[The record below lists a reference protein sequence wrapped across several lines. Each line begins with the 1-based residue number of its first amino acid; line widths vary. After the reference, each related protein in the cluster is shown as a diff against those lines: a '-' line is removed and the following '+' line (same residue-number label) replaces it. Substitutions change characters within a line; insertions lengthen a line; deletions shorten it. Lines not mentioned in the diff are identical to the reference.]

1 MKMLSFLV
9 LVLLGGMT
17 IAEEGA
23 MNRRRFI
30 QVEVDRCI
38 EEAAKSDEVKQLRGR
53 YFLAQQGNDL
63 AAMGKIA
70 EQLEVIKRTVAANA
84 TIKASEQWE
93 VIKQAQGVAMAKPT
107 PEVVIPLDKSYP
119 DAQRRA
125 IEEAQ
130 KDEQLWLMRQQVMIE
145 AEKLRL
151 MQAR

>member
-1 MKMLSFLV
+1 MLSFLV
-9 LVLLGGMT
+9 LVLVGGMT

-38 EEAAKSDEVKQLRGR
+38 EEAAQTDEVKHLRGR

-93 VIKQAQGVAMAKPT
+93 VIKQAQGVAMAKPET
-107 PEVVIPLDKSYP
+107 VKPISLRELHQAD
-119 DAQRRA
+119 QERA
-125 IEEAQ
+125 IAEGQ
-130 KDEQLWLMRQQVMIE
+130 KDEQLWLLRQQVLIE

-151 MQAR
+151 MQGR